1 MVIPESRSELLSW
14 LNATLDLN
22 YTKIEQ
28 CGTGAAYCQVIDSI
42 YHDLPMAKV
51 NFQGSSEYDYM
62 KNYKILQAG
71 FTRHKITRNIPVDRL
86 VKCRF
91 QDNLEFLQWIKKYW
105 MENKDETEYDPIAGR
120 SSSMNRGLST
130 ATPTTKTVGRT
141 SVSTT
146 KKIEPRNALPS
157 TDPNRKKS
165 SNLHN
170 PRLRGT
176 NSSSTSGINKE
187 VYDLKSQVASL
198 SEELEEYQIV
208 NEGLESE
215 RNFYFNKLREIEILA
230 QSSMDILNSKGTS
243 GTDNIDVTSLL
254 KQVQEIL
261 YSTEEG
267 FKIPDDNDE
276 NDENIQPSTV
286 LETPRKEDISMLDE
300 ETF

>member
-51 NFQGSSEYDYM
+51 NFQGNSEYDYM

-120 SSSMNRGLST
+120 SSSMNRGVST
-130 ATPTTKTVGRT
+130 ANTAIGRT
-141 SVSTT
+141 STSTT
-146 KKIEPRNALPS
+146 KKIEPRSTLPP

-165 SNLHN
+165 SNLNN

-176 NSSSTSGINKE
+176 NSHSASVINKE
-187 VYDLKSQVASL
+187 VYELKSQVVSL

-208 NEGLESE
+208 NGGLESE

-230 QSSMDILNSKGTS
+230 QSSMDILNAKDMS
-243 GTDNIDVTSLL
+243 GTENIDVTSLL

-286 LETPRKEDISMLDE
+286 LETPRKEDISMLNE